1 MSDQNLLTNRHSA
14 RDFSDRPVNLE
25 TLKAI
30 LYTAQNAPSW
40 ENTQPWKAY
49 LALGD
54 VVQRIRQHHF
64 ELASQG
70 TKSWTEVVPPKTWA
84 AAPQANLDAWRA
96 NMLAFFSAEEQ
107 TRFVSSQKHLFN
119 APAIV
124 YLTMPRDASAYS
136 AYDVGAFGYGI
147 LLAAQAHGVS
157 GVPAYELVRYPAEI
171 RQAFDIPTDEA
182 LFMGIALGYPK
193 DNQLNQLRP
202 KRAPLDNIL
211 QVRQ

>member
-1 MSDQNLLTNRHSA
+1 MSDQSILTNRHSA
-14 RDFSDRPVNLE
+14 RDFSDRPVDLE

-54 VVQRIRQHHF
+54 TVDRIHRSHR
-64 ELASQG
+64 ELTGNG
-70 TKSWTEVVPPKTWA
+70 TKGWTEVMPPKVWA
-84 AAPQANLDAWRA
+84 SMPQANMDAWRQ
-96 NMLAFFSAEEQ
+96 NMLAFFTDDEKP
-107 TRFVSSQKHLFN
+107 RFAQVQQMLFN

-124 YLTMPRDASAYS
+124 YLTMPKDASAYS
-136 AYDVGAFGYGI
+136 AYDLGAFGYGI
-147 LLAAQAHGVS
+147 LLAAEEHGVS

-171 RQAFDIPTDEA
+171 RQEFDIPADEA
-182 LFMGIALGYPK
+182 IFMGIALGYPK
-193 DNQLNQLRP
+193 DNRLNQLRT
-202 KRAPLDNIL
+202 KRTPLDDIL